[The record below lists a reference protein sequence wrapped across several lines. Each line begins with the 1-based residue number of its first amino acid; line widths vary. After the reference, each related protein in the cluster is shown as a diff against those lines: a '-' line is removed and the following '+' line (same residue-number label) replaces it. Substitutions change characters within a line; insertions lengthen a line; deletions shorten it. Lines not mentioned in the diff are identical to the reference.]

1 MIGPSAPPLDALDAR
16 RGGRVARRLACAAA
30 IVVWGAAL
38 GCTPPDTARLAPV
51 SPPTIALAQPA
62 PSDPSAVASAGP
74 GAPPPQQAEDESP
87 RTAPR
92 VAPPVEIPSP
102 FGPSLET
109 DPGEATSRTSDR
121 RAPPRAEGPEPAPSD
136 VSRAD
141 PDPRSEAPRTRYV
154 VKPGVS
160 LSPAIQARL
169 ARVADAYFRRTGK
182 VLVVTSG
189 TRDPHKQAAAMHQAM
204 RVGADVMHLYRDK
217 SAARELLTTFHSA
230 RAAKKSIAAIDA
242 ELAQVIERQIRRGVF
257 ISAHLR
263 AGAADVRSRG
273 MSADERRAFLEG
285 VARVGGLG
293 VIEESAPPHF
303 HLQLE

>member
-1 MIGPSAPPLDALDAR
+1 VIGSGAPHLAALGS
-16 RGGRVARRLACAAA
+16 RGRFVRRLACAAA
-30 IVVWGAAL
+30 IGVWGAAL
-38 GCTPPDTARLAPV
+38 GCTPPDTGRLAPV

-74 GAPPPQQAEDESP
+74 RVPPPRTEDEP

-102 FGPSLET
+102 FGPSLEP
-109 DPGEATSRTSDR
+109 DPGEATSRAGDR
-121 RAPPRAEGPEPAPSD
+121 RASSRARDPEPTAAD
-136 VSRAD
+136 ASRAD
-141 PDPRSEAPRTRYV
+141 PDPRSEASRTRYV

-160 LSPAIQARL
+160 LSPTVQARL

-217 SAARELLTTFHSA
+217 SAARELLTTFHAA

-273 MSADERRAFLEG
+273 MSADDRRAFLEG
-285 VARVGGLG
+285 VARVGGFG